1 MSHAT
6 PSSGAVA
13 LLPTG
18 VVASAK
24 GAFLVSPGSGPDRFR
39 PADDGTEHG
48 AESLPPVAAG
58 ADLDLLAA
66 EPALEDSVTLGD
78 DRR

>member
-13 LLPTG
+13 LLSAG

-24 GAFLVSPGSGPDRFR
+24 RAFLISLGSGPDRFR
-39 PADDGTEHG
+39 PADDGAEHG

-78 DRR
+78 GRR